1 MFLMAQNS
9 AEQGDPLDAFASIL
23 SRASGAPMATA
34 VVHPVSQNALEASLD
49 AQASG
54 LIKAILIGPEQRIRA
69 VADEFSLDLAGT
81 EIIDTPHS
89 HAAAQTG
96 VDLARVGKVQ
106 ALMKG
111 SLHTNELMAAIVA
124 RNTGLRTDR
133 RMSHVFVMQTP
144 AYPKYLL
151 ISDGALNIAPDL
163 HTKRW
168 IVQNA
173 IDVANAIGIDSPK
186 TAILAATEEVDPH
199 MPTTVDAA
207 ALCKMAQ
214 RGQITGGVLDGPLA
228 FDLAVS
234 NQAVKIKGL
243 VSDVA
248 GDADILI
255 VPTIEAG
262 NMLAKQLDYLAGAAA
277 AGLVVGAQVPIILTS
292 RSDSVRER
300 LVSCALAKCYLAWK
314 AGKP

>member
-1 MFLMAQNS
+1 MAQDS
-9 AEQGDPLDAFASIL
+9 AEQGDPLDAFASIV
-23 SRASGAPMATA
+23 SRASGTPMATA
-34 VVHPVSQNALEASLD
+34 VVHPVNQNALEAALD

-54 LIKAILIGPEQRIRA
+54 LIKAVLIGPEQRIRA

-96 VDLARVGKVQ
+96 VDLARAGKVE

-111 SLHTNELMAAIVA
+111 ALHTNELMAAIVA

-199 MPTTVDAA
+199 MPSTVDAA
-207 ALCKMAQ
+207 ALCKMAE
-214 RGQITGGVLDGPLA
+214 RGQIIGGVLDGPLA

-234 NQAVKIKGL
+234 KQAAKIKGL
-243 VSDVA
+243 ASDVA

-255 VPTIEAG
+255 VPNIEAG

-277 AGLVVGAQVPIILTS
+277 AGLVVGARVPIILTS
-292 RSDSVRER
+292 RSDSVTER
-300 LVSCALAKCYLAWK
+300 LASCALAKCYLVWK
-314 AGKP
+314 DSTS

>member
-1 MFLMAQNS
+1 MKQSS
-9 AEQGDPLDAFASIL
+9 AEQGDPTDAFASIL
-23 SRASGAPMATA
+23 SRANGAPMATA
-34 VVHPVSQNALEASLD
+34 VIHPVNQNALEAALD

-54 LIKAILIGPEQRIRA
+54 LINAILIGPEQRIRA
-69 VADEFSLDLAGT
+69 AADQFSLDLAGT

-89 HAAAQTG
+89 HAAAQMG
-96 VDLARVGKVQ
+96 VDLARAGKVQ

-111 SLHTNELMAAIVA
+111 ALHTNELMAAIVA

-163 HTKRW
+163 YTKRW

-173 IDVANAIGIDSPK
+173 IDVANAIGIDFPK

-199 MPTTVDAA
+199 MQATLDAA
-207 ALCKMAQ
+207 ALCKMAE
-214 RGQITGGVLDGPLA
+214 RGQIIGGVLDGPLA

-234 NQAVKIKGL
+234 KQAVKIKGL
-243 VSDVA
+243 VSNVA

-255 VPTIEAG
+255 VPNIESG
-262 NMLAKQLDYLAGAAA
+262 NMLSKQLDYLAGAAA

-292 RSDSVRER
+292 RSDSVTER
-300 LVSCALAKCYLAWK
+300 LASCALAKCYLAWR
-314 AGKP
+314 ANVT

>member
-1 MFLMAQNS
+1 MAQSS
-9 AEQGDPLDAFASIL
+9 AEQGDPLDAFVSIL
-23 SRASGAPMATA
+23 SRASGTPMATA
-34 VVHPVSQNALEASLD
+34 VVHPVNQNALEAALD

-54 LIKAILIGPEQRIRA
+54 LIKAVLIGPEQRIRA

-96 VDLARVGKVQ
+96 VDLARAGKVQ

-111 SLHTNELMAAIVA
+111 ALHTNELMAAIVA

-199 MPTTVDAA
+199 MPSTVDAA
-207 ALCKMAQ
+207 ALCKMAE
-214 RGQITGGVLDGPLA
+214 RGQIIGGVLDGPLA

-234 NQAVKIKGL
+234 KQAVKIKGL
-243 VSDVA
+243 ASDVA

-255 VPTIEAG
+255 VPNIEAG

-277 AGLVVGAQVPIILTS
+277 AGLVVGARVPIILTS
-292 RSDSVRER
+292 RSDSVTER
-300 LVSCALAKCYLAWK
+300 LASCALAKCYLVWK
-314 AGKP
+314 AGKS

>member
-1 MFLMAQNS
+1 MAQDS
-9 AEQGDPLDAFASIL
+9 AEQGDPLDAFASIV
-23 SRASGAPMATA
+23 SRASGTPMATA
-34 VVHPVSQNALEASLD
+34 VVHPVNQNALEAALD

-54 LIKAILIGPEQRIRA
+54 LIKAVLIGPEQRIRA

-96 VDLARVGKVQ
+96 VDLARAGKVE

-111 SLHTNELMAAIVA
+111 ALHTNELMAAIVA

-173 IDVANAIGIDSPK
+173 IDLANAIGIDSPK

-199 MPTTVDAA
+199 MPSTVDAA
-207 ALCKMAQ
+207 ALCKMAE
-214 RGQITGGVLDGPLA
+214 RGQIIGGVLDGPLA

-234 NQAVKIKGL
+234 KQAVKIKGL
-243 VSDVA
+243 ASDVA

-255 VPTIEAG
+255 VPNIEAG

-277 AGLVVGAQVPIILTS
+277 AGLVVGARVPIILTS
-292 RSDSVRER
+292 RSDSVTER
-300 LVSCALAKCYLAWK
+300 LASCALAKCYLVWK
-314 AGKP
+314 ASTS

>member
-1 MFLMAQNS
+1 
-9 AEQGDPLDAFASIL
+9 
-23 SRASGAPMATA
+23 
-34 VVHPVSQNALEASLD
+34 
-49 AQASG
+49 
-54 LIKAILIGPEQRIRA
+54 
-69 VADEFSLDLAGT
+69 
-81 EIIDTPHS
+81 
-89 HAAAQTG
+89 
-96 VDLARVGKVQ
+96 VQ

-111 SLHTNELMAAIVA
+111 ALHTNELMAAIVA

-199 MPTTVDAA
+199 MPSTVDAA
-207 ALCKMAQ
+207 ALCKMAE
-214 RGQITGGVLDGPLA
+214 RGQIIGGVLDGPLA

-234 NQAVKIKGL
+234 KQAVKIKGL
-243 VSDVA
+243 ASDVA

-255 VPTIEAG
+255 VPNIEAG

-277 AGLVVGAQVPIILTS
+277 AGLVVGARVPIILTS
-292 RSDSVRER
+292 RSDSVTER
-300 LVSCALAKCYLAWK
+300 LASCALAKCYLVWK
-314 AGKP
+314 DGTS

>member
-1 MFLMAQNS
+1 MAQDS
-9 AEQGDPLDAFASIL
+9 AEQGDPLDAFASIV
-23 SRASGAPMATA
+23 SRASGTPMATA
-34 VVHPVSQNALEASLD
+34 VVHPVNQNALEAALD

-54 LIKAILIGPEQRIRA
+54 LIKAVLIGPEQRIRA

-81 EIIDTPHS
+81 EIIDTLHS

-96 VDLARVGKVQ
+96 VDLARAGKVQ

-111 SLHTNELMAAIVA
+111 ALHTNELMAAIVA

-199 MPTTVDAA
+199 MPSTVDAA
-207 ALCKMAQ
+207 ALCKMAE
-214 RGQITGGVLDGPLA
+214 RGQIIGGVLDGPLA

-234 NQAVKIKGL
+234 KQAVKIKGL
-243 VSDVA
+243 ASDVA

-255 VPTIEAG
+255 VPNIEAG

-277 AGLVVGAQVPIILTS
+277 AGLVVGARVPIILTS
-292 RSDSVRER
+292 RSDSVTER
-300 LVSCALAKCYLAWK
+300 LASCALAKCYLVWK
-314 AGKP
+314 DSTS

>member
-1 MFLMAQNS
+1 MAQDS
-9 AEQGDPLDAFASIL
+9 AEQGDPLDAFASIV
-23 SRASGAPMATA
+23 SRASGTPMATA
-34 VVHPVSQNALEASLD
+34 VVHPVNQNALEAALD

-54 LIKAILIGPEQRIRA
+54 LIKAVLIGPEQRIRA

-81 EIIDTPHS
+81 EIIDTLHS

-96 VDLARVGKVQ
+96 VDLARAGKVQ

-111 SLHTNELMAAIVA
+111 ALHTNELMAAIVA

-199 MPTTVDAA
+199 MPSTVDAA
-207 ALCKMAQ
+207 ALCKMAE
-214 RGQITGGVLDGPLA
+214 RGQIIGGVLDGPLA

-234 NQAVKIKGL
+234 KQAVKIKGL
-243 VSDVA
+243 ASDVA

-255 VPTIEAG
+255 VPNIEAG

-277 AGLVVGAQVPIILTS
+277 AGLVVGARVPIILTS
-292 RSDSVRER
+292 RSDSVTER
-300 LVSCALAKCYLAWK
+300 LASCALAKCYLVWK
-314 AGKP
+314 ASTS

>member
-1 MFLMAQNS
+1 MAQNS
-9 AEQGDPLDAFASIL
+9 AEQGDPLDAFASIV
-23 SRASGAPMATA
+23 SRASGTPMATA
-34 VVHPVSQNALEASLD
+34 VVHPVNQNALEAALD
-49 AQASG
+49 AQTSG
-54 LIKAILIGPEQRIRA
+54 LIKAVLIGPEQRIRT

-96 VDLARVGKVQ
+96 VDLARAGKVQ

-111 SLHTNELMAAIVA
+111 ALHTNELMAAIVA

-199 MPTTVDAA
+199 MPSTVDAA
-207 ALCKMAQ
+207 ALCKMAE
-214 RGQITGGVLDGPLA
+214 RGQIIGGVLDGPLA

-234 NQAVKIKGL
+234 KQAVKIKGL
-243 VSDVA
+243 ASDVA

-255 VPTIEAG
+255 VPNIEAG

-277 AGLVVGAQVPIILTS
+277 AGLVVGARVPIILTS
-292 RSDSVRER
+292 RSDSVTER
-300 LVSCALAKCYLAWK
+300 LASCALAKCYLVWK
-314 AGKP
+314 ASTS

>member
-1 MFLMAQNS
+1 MTQSS
-9 AEQGDPLDAFASIL
+9 AEQGDPLDAFDAIL
-23 SRASGAPMATA
+23 SRAGGPPVATA
-34 VVHPVSQNALEASLD
+34 VIHPVSQNPLAAALD
-49 AQASG
+49 AQAAG
-54 LIKAILIGPEQRIRA
+54 LIKAILVGPEQRIRA
-69 VADEFSLDLAGT
+69 AADQFGLDLAGA
-81 EIIDTPHS
+81 EIVDTPHS
-89 HAAAQTG
+89 HAAAQAG

-111 SLHTNELMAAIVA
+111 ALHTNELMAAIVA

-199 MPTTVDAA
+199 MPATVDAA
-207 ALCKMAQ
+207 ALCKMAE
-214 RGQITGGVLDGPLA
+214 RGQIIGGVLDGPLA

-234 NQAVKIKGL
+234 KQAVKIKGL

-255 VPTIEAG
+255 VPNIEAG

>member
-1 MFLMAQNS
+1 MTQSS
-9 AEQGDPLDAFASIL
+9 AEQGDPHDAFASIL
-23 SRASGAPMATA
+23 LRADGAPIATA
-34 VVHPVSQNALEASLD
+34 VIHPVSQNALAAALD
-49 AQASG
+49 AQATG
-54 LIKAILIGPEQRIRA
+54 LIKAVLVGPEKRIRA
-69 VADEFSLDLAGT
+69 AADQFGLDLAGA

-96 VDLARVGKVQ
+96 VDLARAGKVH

-111 SLHTNELMAAIVA
+111 ALHTNELMAAIVA

-133 RMSHVFVMQTP
+133 RMSHVFVMHTP

-173 IDVANAIGIDSPK
+173 
-186 TAILAATEEVDPH
+186 
-199 MPTTVDAA
+199 
-207 ALCKMAQ
+207 
-214 RGQITGGVLDGPLA
+214 
-228 FDLAVS
+228 
-234 NQAVKIKGL
+234 
-243 VSDVA
+243 
-248 GDADILI
+248 
-255 VPTIEAG
+255 VPNIEAG

-300 LVSCALAKCYLAWK
+300 LASCALAKCYLAWK
-314 AGKP
+314 ASAP

>member
-1 MFLMAQNS
+1 MAQNS
-9 AEQGDPLDAFASIL
+9 AEQGDPLDAFASIV
-23 SRASGAPMATA
+23 SRASGTPMATA
-34 VVHPVSQNALEASLD
+34 VVHPVNQNALEAALD
-49 AQASG
+49 AQTSG
-54 LIKAILIGPEQRIRA
+54 LIKAVLIGPEQRIRT

-96 VDLARVGKVQ
+96 VDLARAGKVQ

-111 SLHTNELMAAIVA
+111 ALHTNELMAAIVA

-199 MPTTVDAA
+199 MPSTVDAA
-207 ALCKMAQ
+207 ALCKMAE
-214 RGQITGGVLDGPLA
+214 RGQIIGGVLDGPLA

-234 NQAVKIKGL
+234 KQAVKIKGL
-243 VSDVA
+243 ASDVA

-255 VPTIEAG
+255 VPNIEAG

-277 AGLVVGAQVPIILTS
+277 AGLVVGARVPIILTS
-292 RSDSVRER
+292 RSDSVTER
-300 LVSCALAKCYLAWK
+300 LASCALAKCYLVWK
-314 AGKP
+314 DGTS